1 MQLGSYMKNS
11 KVGSLPYTT
20 YESNSAWIK
29 DSIIRAKTV
38 KLLEEGM
45 EEKMTGLAMILG
57 YNTENRGNRETR
69 H

>member
-11 KVGSLPYTT
+11 KAGSLPYTT
-20 YESNSAWIK
+20 YKSNSAWIK

-45 EEKMTGLAMILG
+45 EEKMTGF
-57 YNTENRGNRETR
+57 GNDSRLQYWEQG
-69 H
+69 